1 MERRL
6 YKTNT
11 LGLNGNVGYDITDNF
26 DVFVGAR
33 YLKVSQD
40 DYTDSLD
47 QKISVKDEDVITARV
62 GSKYTG
68 NGSVFIPTAHLE
80 LSYDVKSSDRLAVV
94 NTDTSSY
101 QITGDSINPFGVQ
114 TGIGFISN
122 INNWN
127 LSLNYDLEWRPEYI
141 SHTGRIKAKYV
152 F

>member
-1 MERRL
+1 MDL
-6 YKTNT
+6 
-11 LGLNGNVGYDITDNF
+11 F
-26 DVFVGAR
+26 AGAR
-33 YLKVSQD
+33 YLRVSQD
-40 DYTDSLD
+40 DYTDNMG
-47 QKISVKDEDVITARV
+47 QRISVDDDNIITARI
-62 GSKYTG
+62 GGKYTSD
-68 NGSVFIPTAHLE
+68 NNSDLVPTAHLE
-80 LSYDVKSSDRLAVV
+80 LLYDVKSGDRLAVV

-114 TGIGFISN
+114 AGFGFISN